1 MLYIGAH
8 LSSARGFEKMGK
20 TALAIG
26 ANTFQCFV
34 RNPRGARAKAADP
47 VDLERL
53 RTLMAE
59 NGFGPIVAHAPYI
72 MNPCSRD
79 DGIRRLA

>member
-8 LSSARGFEKMGK
+8 LSSAGGFAKMGK

-34 RNPRGARAKAADP
+34 RNPRGSRAKAMAS
-47 VDLERL
+47 VEVERL
-53 RTLMAE
+53 RVLMA
-59 NGFGPIVAHAPYI
+59 
-72 MNPCSRD
+72 
-79 DGIRRLA
+79 